1 MRRRTLIALAGAAAA
16 SAVTAA
22 EPKKTQIYVLQ
33 QFYMKHGTQL
43 ARGHEFLAALS
54 ARMKDKGPVIC
65 LEATIAAHT
74 PQLAL
79 ITGHPS
85 LADFQKDQSAVFK
98 DNEILAAFDKW
109 ETGAEPPYEYAQQI
123 ILQAAPYSREVKGLD
138 KTPKTPRVF
147 ELRVYHSPTW
157 RQLAALHQRF
167 AGPEIK
173 IFHRSGV
180 HPLFYSQTAIGPNMP
195 NLTYLIPF
203 DDLAAREK
211 AWNAFSADEEWVK
224 VRKESIDKDGQIAN
238 VIQVSLFKAAP
249 YSPVQ

>member
-1 MRRRTLIALAGAAAA
+1 MLALPGTLAGAGMAAA
-16 SAVTAA
+16 QT
-22 EPKKTQIYVLQ
+22 KKTGIYVLQ
-33 QFYMKHGTQL
+33 HYYMKHGTQL

-54 ARMKDKGPVIC
+54 AKMKENGPVIC
-65 LEATIAAHT
+65 LEAVVAAHS

-79 ITGHPS
+79 ITGHAS
-85 LADFQKDQSAVFK
+85 LADFQKDQTAIFK
-98 DNEILAAFDKW
+98 DQAIHSAFEKW
-109 ETGAEPPYEYAQQI
+109 EQGEEAPYEHAQQI
-123 ILQAAPYSREVKGLD
+123 ILQATPYSPEVKGLE
-138 KTPKTPRVF
+138 KAPKTARIF

-157 RQLAALHQRF
+157 RQLSALHARF

-211 AWNAFSADEEWVK
+211 AWNAFGADPEWVK

-238 VIQVSLFKAAP
+238 MIQISLYKAAP

>member
-1 MRRRTLIALAGAAAA
+1 MRRRTLIALPVAFTAM
-16 SAVTAA
+16 AA
-22 EPKKTQIYVLQ
+22 EPRKTQVYVLQ

-54 ARMKDKGPVIC
+54 ARMKQHGPVMC

-98 DNEILAAFDKW
+98 DKEILGAFEKW
-109 ETGAEPPYEYAQQI
+109 ETADDPPYEHAQQI
-123 ILQAAPYSREVKGLD
+123 VLQAAPYSPEVKGLD
-138 KTPKTPRVF
+138 KAPKTPRVF

-211 AWNAFSADEEWVK
+211 AWAAFSADEEWVK
-224 VRKESIDKDGQIAN
+224 ARKESIDKDGQIAN